1 MKHKSQLWKN
11 LRLPLKRTAAMMLAL
26 AIVFTSMSVIIPSAW
41 ADEEAPAAAES
52 APTPA
57 PEPAPAPT
65 PTPAPEPTPE
75 PAPAPETSNSDTVKD
90 EGTEETTPDETPE
103 ENKTCEITV
112 TVKDGTGSAVSGA
125 TVNGKTTD
133 GDGKATLK
141 VSKTGSYP
149 LKASKSGYYDGSE
162 TIDASGDTAT
172 GTVVMDKKVEYY
184 GKVKLQNAEGDPINA
199 DAGDYKVKYTYKGN
213 TSTVPDSD
221 KSGSVYHFTMRQNK
235 SYTLKVEAANR
246 KKYKD
251 ADAKTIDISADMKPD
266 TAAETVLKLQTY
278 SVSVGDHVSI
288 VEGKKDS
295 YHYGDKLTVK
305 FDERAGYQLTGV
317 SGGDFSKVK
326 DNKLEI
332 TVEGDTKVEAT
343 YTKLYQ
349 VSVTCGEN
357 GGVKINDKSV
367 ATGGTVE
374 VLDGDKPSYEVKA
387 DNGYYIYSL
396 KVGGETVV
404 EADES
409 KTHGASS
416 KSGTF
421 SAISGDTTIEAAFAE
436 TKYEVTVSVGNE
448 VEDSGIV
455 LTDSKNADNAIQAG
469 SSKTITVD
477 KSYLGE
483 SGYAIN
489 LKVSALEGYAV
500 NYGDEQYVNGD
511 TLTIKVTEDT
521 SVALSIQER
530 DYLVKYHN
538 PFAANRTDNYTIGTS
553 SFTPKSDSGASE
565 EKGFELKGW
574 SSQINGEVEVTDG
587 ASLKA
592 WLAEQNDVQESYD
605 LYAVYELTDEYTLSI
620 NGVDVSE
627 KAVTLEGWNS
637 EDVSLTATSK
647 QTGTVTADPA
657 EISAPAETAGKK
669 TIKTNITVTK
679 KNGDDTYEWNYG
691 EVSVTAQFDTEVP
704 VLTVT
709 KGEDESYSAEADDG
723 EGSGVEV
730 KKVSYAVLDDLS
742 KKTDASEWEQGT
754 SYAMTE
760 KDAGKTL
767 LFRAQDNAGNVGYA
781 IAVLGDEAL
790 KEKDAPEVIITPE
803 GTSYTNE
810 NEMTYTITASD
821 AHLAMD
827 KSYEIAVEGA
837 SIQEGSKKVSG
848 RTDGYFTKYEAT
860 YVVDTSENGETEVSA
875 VAEDIIGNASEK
887 TTATVVADHDAPKV
901 TYSYK
906 NKDGSGELT
915 NALRTNKDTT
925 ITVTVEDENLN
936 PDSITVTGADV
947 IYDKKSTETKWVGT
961 VTLSEE
967 DSYNLN
973 VTASDKAGNTSTKDA
988 EVVIAK
994 TKPTVKVTY
1003 SYTDADG
1010 EKSGKTCPST
1020 KTIYSSGTIT
1030 ASITVEESGESM
1042 LETVTVNGTD
1052 NDDGVVWT
1060 KSEDNSKWTTNV
1072 VLGSGVEDSK
1082 SYTLK
1087 VSAEDD
1093 AGNDAAYTS
1102 GTLVVEKIKPEV
1114 SDNVSEV
1121 TTEQSEKL
1129 WLRMNQAVT
1138 FTAKDEDDG
1147 SGMKS
1152 VQVMLNGTKLKSGE
1166 SERTIQYDNAAW
1178 VTGENTITVTATDKA
1193 GNVSDEKSY
1202 KIYKDVEAPDI
1213 EQISLQK
1220 PSPSENGPIYQIFF
1234 GHFFNKS
1241 ARIVIDVKDL
1251 PTEANSGVQ
1260 EVTVDL
1266 NGSYKTKNGRKE
1278 TISKTCKASLDDKG
1292 QYYIKLPEDLSEE
1305 NLAYMNVKVTV
1316 TAKDNVGNTVSQ
1328 KNVKFDRNTNVMY
1341 ESSAPEISID
1351 KNKSTLYEESDKSL
1365 WIKKDG
1371 EVTFTAK
1378 DVKLGMY
1385 ESGLA
1390 SMEVKVGEKTFTG
1403 TGSASSHSVTIKD
1416 TDLTSGVNE
1425 ITVSAKDNAGNET
1438 TETFTIY
1445 RDDKVP
1451 TVTGLTIGPK
1461 DEFGTGTNQ
1470 SYGSFYSSD
1479 VTADVAVEDAE
1490 YSSGIASITLNYSG
1504 KSDVDPKKMPNSAAQ
1519 AGGKNVSSNRTFII
1533 PCKEETSGQLE
1544 VTVEDHAGNS
1554 ATYSGEDLNTL
1565 MGGKNLLMFE
1575 QEAPESVLTFAE
1587 RDNGYSK
1594 CSDKKQW
1601 YSNYDIQVE
1610 ATVTDRGEQISG
1622 LNIVEFRLNG
1632 EVIAPEPTGEANWTT
1647 DLMKEAK
1654 YSFNLKDYAIQKD
1667 SGENLINSG
1676 KNILEIN
1683 AWDNAEN
1690 TYLSEEAYTFYVD
1703 DKNPEISEILFEE
1716 NVGDND
1722 PKNNLNKGYSADINN
1737 FATKDKE
1744 TVNKDGKFA
1753 YFFDQETKVTVTA
1766 KDSGPSAGIKKIVL
1780 KAVAAED
1787 SATSVED
1794 LYKKNHGKTYA
1805 EQTIN
1810 GACGTNGTQ
1819 ESATFTIPANFKGWI
1834 YVYAEDNV
1842 DYISA
1847 ESAEEMNSWTSLN
1860 GEIVETQDHHNDEPY
1875 QHAAISVSG
1884 NNTYTF
1890 GDGSK
1895 LYNGAVKVT
1904 FTVKD
1909 TYNGI
1914 SRIKYSVNS
1923 KEDDKT
1929 PGGDVSFKN
1938 GDTRGWSVKK
1948 DSSTTAHSFISQA
1961 TKTITVSNESNNI
1974 NINLE
1979 MWDGS
1984 GNYSKAKQITLHID
1998 TTKPK
2003 IEVTMDQND
2012 DPTYTGYFKTTR
2024 TGTIKITDRNFDPSK
2039 VKFSVTRDGGGFS
2052 VGSKFNGSGTGSAT
2066 DGEKTYTMPLTFEPD
2081 GDYLFGVSC
2090 TDLAN
2095 NTTGDSGVQYDDRG
2109 TDTKFTV
2116 DKTAPVITVDISGN
2130 RGKGNY
2136 YNQTATVTVTVHEH
2150 NYASERYTDSWT
2162 TLDSQT
2168 RAPSGSAPGDGAGG
2182 GGDVWTHTYSCNQEL
2197 IYALN
2202 SLKVIDKAGNETT
2215 TAGGSYALGTE
2226 FIVDQSDPDF
2236 KLYTGSDKS
2245 KDLDHTATNEKT
2257 AAPVVIIH
2265 DTNLDTTDPGSYSV
2279 KLTGVQEHAGK
2290 EPGTN
2295 LIGEAGY
2302 TISTNA
2308 NDNRTLQVN
2317 LGNLGE
2323 NMTSD
2328 NIEKADDIYTLTVE
2342 ATDKA
2347 GRTSNKT
2354 AVFSLNRYGS
2364 TYMVNTDTQ
2373 ALLERY
2379 YSNQEQPIQII
2390 QINAASISDQKLS
2403 MSKDSQTTKLA
2414 EGRDY
2419 TMTYNQ
2425 PEGSSESGWYE
2436 CIYDIGQTLF
2446 EQEATYAVDVSS
2458 NDHAKNTLNN
2468 AISKRTINLF
2478 DGKNW
2483 KSDRVNEEGEAVAA
2497 PVNFRIDK
2505 TKPDAGMQDTKK
2517 QYHSGSENIEIYASD
2532 DAMLDYVQ
2540 VLVDEQPYVI
2550 EELNGIVSD
2559 PTKIPA
2565 EYLEDGSYTVNL
2577 KFSDSDKHRVKV
2589 VSFDKAGNNSEM
2601 EVDHTIQIT
2610 TNLFRLWLGNPFAVI
2625 LTIAAVLAV
2634 IALIYRKMKKNGGS
2648 EAAA

>member
-41 ADEEAPAAAES
+41 ADEEVPAAAES

-141 VSKTGSYP
+141 VSKTGSYT

-213 TSTVPDSD
+213 TSTIPDSD

-235 SYTLKVEAANR
+235 SYTLKVEAANS

-332 TVEGDTKVEAT
+332 TVEGDTKVEAA

-530 DYLVKYHN
+530 NYLVKYHN

-760 KDAGKTL
+760 EDAGETL

-915 NALRTNKDTT
+915 DALRTNKDTT

-1328 KNVKFDRNTNVMY
+1328 KNVKFDRNTNVLY

-1403 TGSASSHSVTIKD
+1403 TGSASSQSVTVKD
-1416 TDLTSGVNE
+1416 TVLASGANT
-1425 ITVSAKDNAGNET
+1425 IAVSAKDNAGNET
-1438 TETFTIY
+1438 EENFTIY
-1445 RDDKVP
+1445 RDNKVP
-1451 TVTGLTIGPK
+1451 TVTGLTLT
-1461 DEFGTGTNQ
+1461 GTGTNQ
-1470 SYGSFYSSD
+1470 SYGSFYHD
-1479 VTADVAVEDAE
+1479 KVTANVTVADEAV
-1490 YSSGIASITLNYSG
+1490 SSGIASITLNYTGES
-1504 KSDVDPKKMPNSAAQ
+1504 KVEPEKMPNSAAQ
-1519 AGGKNVSSNRTFII
+1519 AEGDKVSLDRTFNI
-1533 PCKEETSGQLE
+1533 PYAGETSGELE
-1544 VTVEDHAGNS
+1544 VTVTDHAGNS
-1554 ATYSGEDLNTL
+1554 ATYSGEALGSI
-1565 MGGKNLLMFE
+1565 MGQQNLLMFE
-1575 QEAPESVLTFAE
+1575 ETEPTSTLVFKDEDHVCKE
-1587 RDNGYSK
+1587 DGN
-1594 CSDKKQW
+1594 QW
-1601 YSNYDIQVE
+1601 YSDYNIDVT
-1610 ATVTDRGEQISG
+1610 ATVTDDGDQISG
-1622 LNIVEFRLNG
+1622 LNEVKFTLNG
-1632 EVIAPEPTGEANWTT
+1632 NPISPAPTGEADWTT
-1647 DLMKEAK
+1647 ELTEKAE
-1654 YSFNLKDYAIQKD
+1654 YSFNLKDYADKMS
-1667 SGENLINSG
+1667 SGENTIQITA
-1676 KNILEIN
+1676 K
-1683 AWDNAEN
+1683 DNAKNEHS
-1690 TYLSEEAYTFYVD
+1690 SEYKFYVD
-1703 DKNPEISEILFEE
+1703 DMNPVISEISFAK
-1716 NVGDND
+1716 NVGDED
-1722 PKNNLNKGYSADINN
+1722 DEKKNLNDDGYSANIKN
-1737 FATKDKE
+1737 FATQDEE
-1744 TVNKDGKFA
+1744 TVNKQGEFA
-1753 YFFDQETKVTVTA
+1753 YFFNQTTTATVTVDDTVGEKPASSGVKQVTLRAVAA
-1766 KDSGPSAGIKKIVL
+1766 KDSPVSADKVSKTVRINTDCSLKK
-1780 KAVAAED
+1780 KTEEAE
-1787 SATSVED
+1787 
-1794 LYKKNHGKTYA
+1794 
-1805 EQTIN
+1805 
-1810 GACGTNGTQ
+1810 
-1819 ESATFTIPANFKGWI
+1819 FTIPANFKGWI

-1842 DYISA
+1842 GFTSTEDTADMSK
-1847 ESAEEMNSWTSLN
+1847 WTSLN
-1860 GEIVETQDHHNDEPY
+1860 GQIVETQDHHKDEPY
-1875 QHAAISVSG
+1875 QHVAISVSG

-1890 GDGSK
+1890 GDGTK
-1895 LYNGAVKVT
+1895 LYSNDVNVS

-1914 SRIKYSVNS
+1914 SRIEYSVES

-1929 PGGDVSFKN
+1929 PDGDVSFSRSDGNKS
-1938 GDTRGWSVKK
+1938 GWSVKK
-1948 DSSTTAHSFISQA
+1948 DSSTTAQSFISQA

-1974 NINLE
+1974 KINLK

-1984 GNYSKAKQITLHID
+1984 GNTSTDTITFHID
-1998 TTKPK
+1998 KTAPK

-2052 VGSKFNGSGTGSAT
+2052 VGSKFNGSGTRSAT

-2095 NTTGDSGVQYDDRG
+2095 NTTGDSGVKYDDRG

>member
-41 ADEEAPAAAES
+41 ADEEVPAAAES

-141 VSKTGSYP
+141 VSKTGSYT

-213 TSTVPDSD
+213 TSTIPDSD

-235 SYTLKVEAANR
+235 SYTLKVEAANS

-332 TVEGDTKVEAT
+332 TVEGDTKVEAA

-530 DYLVKYHN
+530 NYLVKYHN

-730 KKVSYAVLDDLS
+730 EKVSYAVLDDLS

-760 KDAGKTL
+760 EDAGETL

-915 NALRTNKDTT
+915 DALRTNKDTT

-1328 KNVKFDRNTNVMY
+1328 KNVKFDRNTNVLY

-1403 TGSASSHSVTIKD
+1403 TGSASSQSVTVKD
-1416 TDLTSGVNE
+1416 TVLASGANT
-1425 ITVSAKDNAGNET
+1425 IAVSAKDNAGNET
-1438 TETFTIY
+1438 EENFTIY
-1445 RDDKVP
+1445 RDNKVP
-1451 TVTGLTIGPK
+1451 TVTGLTLT
-1461 DEFGTGTNQ
+1461 GTGTNQ
-1470 SYGSFYSSD
+1470 SYGSFYHD
-1479 VTADVAVEDAE
+1479 KVTANVTVADEAV
-1490 YSSGIASITLNYSG
+1490 SSGIASITLNYTGES
-1504 KSDVDPKKMPNSAAQ
+1504 KVEPEKMPNSAAQ
-1519 AGGKNVSSNRTFII
+1519 AEGDKVSLDRTFNI
-1533 PCKEETSGQLE
+1533 PYAGETSGELE
-1544 VTVEDHAGNS
+1544 VTVTDHAGNS
-1554 ATYSGEDLNTL
+1554 ATYSGEALGSI
-1565 MGGKNLLMFE
+1565 MGQQNLLMFE
-1575 QEAPESVLTFAE
+1575 ETEPTSTLVFKDEDHVCKE
-1587 RDNGYSK
+1587 DGN
-1594 CSDKKQW
+1594 QW
-1601 YSNYDIQVE
+1601 YSDYNIDVT
-1610 ATVTDRGEQISG
+1610 ATVTDDGDQISG
-1622 LNIVEFRLNG
+1622 LNEVKFTLNG
-1632 EVIAPEPTGEANWTT
+1632 NPISPAPTGEADWTT
-1647 DLMKEAK
+1647 ELTEKAE
-1654 YSFNLKDYAIQKD
+1654 YSFNLKDYADKMS
-1667 SGENLINSG
+1667 SGENTIQITA
-1676 KNILEIN
+1676 K
-1683 AWDNAEN
+1683 DNAKNEHS
-1690 TYLSEEAYTFYVD
+1690 SEYKFYVD
-1703 DKNPEISEILFEE
+1703 DMNPVISEISFAK
-1716 NVGDND
+1716 NVGDED
-1722 PKNNLNKGYSADINN
+1722 DEKKNLNDDGYSANIKN
-1737 FATKDKE
+1737 FATQDEE
-1744 TVNKDGKFA
+1744 TVNKQGEFA
-1753 YFFDQETKVTVTA
+1753 YFFNQTTTATVTVDDTVGEKPASSGVKQVTLRAVAA
-1766 KDSGPSAGIKKIVL
+1766 KDSPVSADKVSKTVRINTDCSLKK
-1780 KAVAAED
+1780 KTEEAE
-1787 SATSVED
+1787 
-1794 LYKKNHGKTYA
+1794 
-1805 EQTIN
+1805 
-1810 GACGTNGTQ
+1810 
-1819 ESATFTIPANFKGWI
+1819 FTIPANFKGWI

-1842 DYISA
+1842 GFTSTEDTADMSK
-1847 ESAEEMNSWTSLN
+1847 WTSLN
-1860 GEIVETQDHHNDEPY
+1860 GQIVETQDHHKDEPY
-1875 QHAAISVSG
+1875 QHVAISVSG

-1890 GDGSK
+1890 GDGTK
-1895 LYNGAVKVT
+1895 LYSNDVNVS

-1914 SRIKYSVNS
+1914 SRIEYSVES

-1929 PGGDVSFKN
+1929 PDGDVSFSRSDGNKS
-1938 GDTRGWSVKK
+1938 GWSVKK
-1948 DSSTTAHSFISQA
+1948 DSSTTAQSFISQA

-1974 NINLE
+1974 KINLK

-1984 GNYSKAKQITLHID
+1984 GNTSTDTITFHID
-1998 TTKPK
+1998 KTAPK

-2052 VGSKFNGSGTGSAT
+2052 VGSKFNGSGTRSAT

-2095 NTTGDSGVQYDDRG
+2095 NTTGDSGVKYDDRG

>member
-41 ADEEAPAAAES
+41 ADEEVPAAAES

-141 VSKTGSYP
+141 VSKTGSYT

-213 TSTVPDSD
+213 TSTIPDSD

-235 SYTLKVEAANR
+235 SYTLKVEAANS

-332 TVEGDTKVEAT
+332 TVEGDTKVEAA

-530 DYLVKYHN
+530 NYLVKYHN

-760 KDAGKTL
+760 EDAGETL

-915 NALRTNKDTT
+915 DALRTNKDTT

-1328 KNVKFDRNTNVMY
+1328 KNVKFDRNTNVLY

-1403 TGSASSHSVTIKD
+1403 TGSASSQSVTVKD
-1416 TDLTSGVNE
+1416 TVLASGANTIAVY
-1425 ITVSAKDNAGNET
+1425 AKDNAGNEAS
-1438 TETFTIY
+1438 ETFTIY
-1445 RDDKVP
+1445 RDDTAP
-1451 TVTGLTIGPK
+1451 TVTGLNLTG
-1461 DEFGTGTNQ
+1461 DGTNQ
-1470 SYGSFYSSD
+1470 SYGNFYSSD
-1479 VTADVAVEDAE
+1479 VKADVTVADEAV
-1490 YSSGIASITLNYSG
+1490 SSGIASVVVKHDKQVISNEDVSADASTDGVADVTDEYTIKYKANTSAPLSIT
-1504 KSDVDPKKMPNSAAQ
+1504 
-1519 AGGKNVSSNRTFII
+1519 
-1533 PCKEETSGQLE
+1533 
-1544 VTVEDHAGNS
+1544 VTDNAGNS
-1554 ATYSGEDLNTL
+1554 ETYTEVKDFGATNAKSNE
-1565 MGGKNLLMFE
+1565 LMFE
-1575 QEAPESVLTFAE
+1575 KTKPTSTLEFKDEDHVCE
-1587 RDNGYSK
+1587 KDDN
-1594 CSDKKQW
+1594 QW
-1601 YSNYDIQVE
+1601 YKVVNSNYDIQVE
-1610 ATVTDRGEQISG
+1610 ATVTDPESVDGNKVKVSG
-1622 LNIVEFRLNG
+1622 LNEVKFTLNG
-1632 EVIAPEPTGEANWTT
+1632 NDISPEPTGKPDWAGKLTN
-1647 DLMKEAK
+1647 EAK
-1654 YSFNLKDYAIQKD
+1654 YSFNLTQLKDYKKYAK
-1667 SGENLINSG
+1667 SGENTI
-1676 KNILEIN
+1676 KIT
-1683 AWDNAEN
+1683 AKDNANNE
-1690 TYLSEEAYTFYVD
+1690 LSSEYKFYVD
-1703 DKNPEISEILFEE
+1703 DTKPVISEISFAK
-1716 NVGDND
+1716 NVGNEDY
-1722 PKNNLNKGYSADINN
+1722 NLNKGYSADINN
-1737 FATKDKE
+1737 FATKDE
-1744 TVNKDGKFA
+1744 ESVNEDGEFA
-1753 YFFDQETKVTVTA
+1753 YFFNKDTKVTVTVDDTVGEKASSGVKQVTLRAVAA
-1766 KDSGPSAGIKKIVL
+1766 KDSPVDADEVNATRTLKNDDAACSLDKKTVD
-1780 KAVAAED
+1780 AV
-1787 SATSVED
+1787 
-1794 LYKKNHGKTYA
+1794 
-1805 EQTIN
+1805 
-1810 GACGTNGTQ
+1810 
-1819 ESATFTIPANFKGWI
+1819 FTIPANFKGWI

-1842 DYISA
+1842 GFTSTENTADMSK
-1847 ESAEEMNSWTSLN
+1847 WTSLN
-1860 GEIVETQDHHNDEPY
+1860 GQIVETQDHHNAEPY

-1890 GDGSK
+1890 GDGTK
-1895 LYNGAVKVT
+1895 LYNNNVNVS

-1914 SRIKYSVNS
+1914 SRIEYSVSVDNV
-1923 KEDDKT
+1923 
-1929 PGGDVSFKN
+1929 PGQSGRTSFMRGSSGKV
-1938 GDTRGWSVKK
+1938 DGWSTSR
-1948 DSSTTAHSFISQA
+1948 DAQTGAQQRSFVSKA
-1961 TKTITVSNESNNI
+1961 TKTITVSNDSNYI
-1974 NINLE
+1974 KVDLK

-1984 GNYSKAKQITLHID
+1984 GNTSTDTITFHID
-1998 TTKPK
+1998 KTAPQ

-2052 VGSKFNGSGTGSAT
+2052 VGSKFSGSGTETAT
-2066 DGEKTYTMPLTFEPD
+2066 HGAPTTYTMPLTFEPD

-2095 NTTGDSGVQYDDRG
+2095 NTTGDSGVKYDDRG

-2610 TNLFRLWLGNPFAVI
+2610 TNLFKLWLGNPFAVI

>member
-41 ADEEAPAAAES
+41 ADEEVPAAAES

-75 PAPAPETSNSDTVKD
+75 PAPAPETSNSDTVKA

-141 VSKTGSYP
+141 VSKTGSYT

-213 TSTVPDSD
+213 TSTIPDSD

-235 SYTLKVEAANR
+235 SYTLKVEAANS

-332 TVEGDTKVEAT
+332 TVEGDTKVEAA

-530 DYLVKYHN
+530 NYLVKYHN

-760 KDAGKTL
+760 EDAGETL

-915 NALRTNKDTT
+915 DALRTNKDTT

-1328 KNVKFDRNTNVMY
+1328 KNVKFDRNTNVLY

-1403 TGSASSHSVTIKD
+1403 TGSASSQSVTVKD
-1416 TDLTSGVNE
+1416 TVLASGANT
-1425 ITVSAKDNAGNET
+1425 IAVSAKDNAGNET
-1438 TETFTIY
+1438 EENFTIY
-1445 RDDKVP
+1445 RDNKVP
-1451 TVTGLTIGPK
+1451 TVTGLTLT
-1461 DEFGTGTNQ
+1461 GTGTNQ
-1470 SYGSFYSSD
+1470 SYGSFYHD
-1479 VTADVAVEDAE
+1479 KVTANVTVADEAV
-1490 YSSGIASITLNYSG
+1490 SSGIASITLNYTGES
-1504 KSDVDPKKMPNSAAQ
+1504 KVEPEKMPNSAAQ
-1519 AGGKNVSSNRTFII
+1519 AEGDKVSLDRTFNI
-1533 PCKEETSGQLE
+1533 PYAGETSGELE
-1544 VTVEDHAGNS
+1544 VTVTDHAGNS
-1554 ATYSGEDLNTL
+1554 ATYSGEALGSI
-1565 MGGKNLLMFE
+1565 MGQQNLLMFE
-1575 QEAPESVLTFAE
+1575 ETEPTSTLVFKDEDHVCKE
-1587 RDNGYSK
+1587 DGN
-1594 CSDKKQW
+1594 QW
-1601 YSNYDIQVE
+1601 YSDYNIDVT
-1610 ATVTDRGEQISG
+1610 ATVTDDGDQISG
-1622 LNIVEFRLNG
+1622 LNEVKFTLNG
-1632 EVIAPEPTGEANWTT
+1632 NPISPAPTGEADWTT
-1647 DLMKEAK
+1647 ELTEKAE
-1654 YSFNLKDYAIQKD
+1654 YSFNLKDYADKMS
-1667 SGENLINSG
+1667 SGENTIQITA
-1676 KNILEIN
+1676 K
-1683 AWDNAEN
+1683 DNAKNEHS
-1690 TYLSEEAYTFYVD
+1690 SEYKFYVD
-1703 DKNPEISEILFEE
+1703 DMNPVISEISFAK
-1716 NVGDND
+1716 NVGDED
-1722 PKNNLNKGYSADINN
+1722 DEKKNLNDDGYSANIKN
-1737 FATKDKE
+1737 FATQDEE
-1744 TVNKDGKFA
+1744 TVNKQGEFA
-1753 YFFDQETKVTVTA
+1753 YFFNQTTTATVTVDDTVGEKPASSGVKQVTLRAVAA
-1766 KDSGPSAGIKKIVL
+1766 KDSPVSADKVSKTVRINTDCSLKK
-1780 KAVAAED
+1780 KTEEAE
-1787 SATSVED
+1787 
-1794 LYKKNHGKTYA
+1794 
-1805 EQTIN
+1805 
-1810 GACGTNGTQ
+1810 
-1819 ESATFTIPANFKGWI
+1819 FTIPANFKGWI

-1842 DYISA
+1842 GFTSTEDTADMSK
-1847 ESAEEMNSWTSLN
+1847 WTSLN
-1860 GEIVETQDHHNDEPY
+1860 GQIVETQDHHKDEPY
-1875 QHAAISVSG
+1875 QHVAISVSG

-1890 GDGSK
+1890 GDGTK
-1895 LYNGAVKVT
+1895 LYSNDVNVS

-1914 SRIKYSVNS
+1914 SRIEYSVES

-1929 PGGDVSFKN
+1929 PDGDVSFSRSDGNKS
-1938 GDTRGWSVKK
+1938 GWSVKK
-1948 DSSTTAHSFISQA
+1948 DSSTTAQSFISQA

-1974 NINLE
+1974 KINLK

-1984 GNYSKAKQITLHID
+1984 GNTSTDTITFHID
-1998 TTKPK
+1998 KTAPK

-2052 VGSKFNGSGTGSAT
+2052 VGSKFNGSGTRSAT

-2095 NTTGDSGVQYDDRG
+2095 NTTGDSGVKYDDRG

>member
-52 APTPA
+52 APAPA
-57 PEPAPAPT
+57 PEPTPEPEPA
-65 PTPAPEPTPE
+65 PAPEPTPE

-184 GKVKLQNAEGDPINA
+184 GKVKLQNAEGDPTNA

-235 SYTLKVEAANR
+235 SYTLEVEAANS

-357 GGVKINDKSV
+357 GGVKVNDKAV

-436 TKYEVTVSVGNE
+436 TKYEVTVSLGNTTKA
-448 VEDSGIV
+448 SKIS
-455 LTDSKNADNAIQAG
+455 LTDTKDSKNTIEAG
-469 SSKTITVD
+469 SSKSIMVG
-477 KSYLGE
+477 KSYLDE
-483 SGYAIN
+483 SGYVLS
-489 LKVSALEGYAV
+489 LKVSASEGYAV
-500 NYGDEQYVNGD
+500 NYGGEQYVNGD

-521 SVALSIQER
+521 SVALSVQKLT
-530 DYLVKYHN
+530 YTVMYHN
-538 PFAANRTDNYTIGTS
+538 PFSANRSHNYTLGTNTFS
-553 SFTPKSDSGASE
+553 PKEDSGADE
-565 EKGFELKGW
+565 PKGFTLKGW
-574 SSQINGEVEVTDG
+574 ADKINGAVVVSDDAT
-587 ASLKA
+587 LKK
-592 WLAEQNDVQESYD
+592 WLAAQEDGQESYD

-620 NGVDVSE
+620 NGVAVSK
-627 KAVTLEGWNS
+627 KAVVLEDWNS
-637 EDVSLTATSK
+637 EDVSLTASSSNV
-647 QTGTVTADPA
+647 GTVSIDPD
-657 EISAPAETAGKK
+657 EISAPVDAVSTEKVQAAV
-669 TIKTNITVTK
+669 TVTQTQG
-679 KNGDDTYEWNYG
+679 NDTYEWDYG
-691 EVSVTAQFDTEVP
+691 EVTVTAQFDTEAP
-704 VLTVT
+704 ELTVT

-723 EGSGVEV
+723 EGSGME
-730 KKVSYAVLDDLS
+730 KISYAVLNDLS
-742 KKTDASEWEQGT
+742 EKTDT
-754 SYAMTE
+754 S
-760 KDAGKTL
+760 KWH
-767 LFRAQDNAGNVGYA
+767 
-781 IAVLGDEAL
+781 
-790 KEKDAPEVIITPE
+790 E
-803 GTSYTNE
+803 GTSYTMTEDDIRKMLLFRAEDKAGNVSYSIAVLGKELE
-810 NEMTYTITASD
+810 NDQEDPSVKIEPAGTSYTNADEKEFVVTITDKNLTLSKVYEFTVNGKPVKSD
-821 AHLAMD
+821 NLT
-827 KSYEIAVEGA
+827 KT
-837 SIQEGSKKVSG
+837 K
-848 RTDGYFTKYEAT
+848 DGTQKCTAN
-860 YVVDTSENGETEVSA
+860 YVVDTSKDGEQTIEVA
-875 VAEDIIGNASEK
+875 AKDLAKREGTAE
-887 TTATVVADHDAPKV
+887 ATVIADHNAPTV
-901 TYSYK
+901 TYSYQ
-906 NKDGSGELT
+906 NEDGSGELEEESD
-915 NALRTNKDTT
+915 TNKDTT
-925 ITVTVEDENLN
+925 LTVTVEDDNLN
-936 PDSITVTGADV
+936 TNSINVSITKDTVDT
-947 IYDKKSTETKWVGT
+947 KSVKVVHRTETEWVGT
-961 VTLSEE
+961 VTLSKDGTYVLSTSAE
-967 DSYNLN
+967 DLAGNHVENVQSDPVNISKTAPGISVTYQYRDKSGQSMPKGATVGYSIEAAISVKGRANLKKIAMN
-973 VTASDKAGNTSTKDA
+973 LSGQNKGETFSFQKKQKTWTKTIVLGEDYPVESGQPFQLKISAEDKAGNS
-988 EVVIAK
+988 
-994 TKPTVKVTY
+994 PTV
-1003 SYTDADG
+1003 
-1010 EKSGKTCPST
+1010 
-1020 KTIYSSGTIT
+1020 
-1030 ASITVEESGESM
+1030 
-1042 LETVTVNGTD
+1042 
-1052 NDDGVVWT
+1052 
-1060 KSEDNSKWTTNV
+1060 
-1072 VLGSGVEDSK
+1072 
-1082 SYTLK
+1082 
-1087 VSAEDD
+1087 
-1093 AGNDAAYTS
+1093 YTS
-1102 GTLVVEKIKPEV
+1102 GNLLIDRTPPAI
-1114 SDNVSEV
+1114 SDNVGTV
-1121 TTEQSEKL
+1121 TTKQSEKL

-1138 FTAKDEDDG
+1138 FTAADKH
-1147 SGMKS
+1147 SGVKS
-1152 VQVMLNGTKLKSGE
+1152 IQVKLNGKELTSKKPD
-1166 SERTIQYDNAAW
+1166 ERTIQYDNENWKA
-1178 VTGENTITVTATDKA
+1178 GENTITVIAKDNA

-1202 KIYKDVEAPDI
+1202 TIYKDVEAPTIQTFLELERTDP
-1213 EQISLQK
+1213 EAPENQLSFGNFYNKAAQI
-1220 PSPSENGPIYQIFF
+1220 
-1234 GHFFNKS
+1234 
-1241 ARIVIDVKDL
+1241 RILVTDQPQD
-1251 PTEANSGVQ
+1251 TNSGVDSSSVKVKLNGVSSISPEIKDA
-1260 EVTVDL
+1260 EVDAVQRNSCYVVKLPYSFEVNGVDL
-1266 NGSYKTKNGRKE
+1266 AEK
-1278 TISKTCKASLDDKG
+1278 
-1292 QYYIKLPEDLSEE
+1292 QYEKITAK
-1305 NLAYMNVKVTV
+1305 V
-1316 TAKDNVGNTVSQ
+1316 TAKDHVGNTAEYDGNPVIGNADSSDILYETTAPAISMTGDCYKSEEKLWVK
-1328 KNVKFDRNTNVMY
+1328 KNQTLTLAADDTADNDEFSSGLESMSVVLNETKKSWPNQDETNNEKIVTK
-1341 ESSAPEISID
+1341 SID
-1351 KNKSTLYEESDKSL
+1351 IAYVDD
-1365 WIKKDG
+1365 WHDG
-1371 EVTFTAK
+1371 
-1378 DVKLGMY
+1378 
-1385 ESGLA
+1385 SN
-1390 SMEVKVGEKTFTG
+1390 
-1403 TGSASSHSVTIKD
+1403 TIA
-1416 TDLTSGVNE
+1416 VNA
-1425 ITVSAKDNAGNET
+1425 TDNAGNT
-1438 TETFTIY
+1438 S
-1445 RDDKVP
+1445 D
-1451 TVTGLTIGPK
+1451 
-1461 DEFGTGTNQ
+1461 Q
-1470 SYGSFYSSD
+1470 SFD
-1479 VTADVAVEDAE
+1479 V
-1490 YSSGIASITLNYSG
+1490 NY
-1504 KSDVDPKKMPNSAAQ
+1504 DPKEPT
-1519 AGGKNVSSNRTFII
+1519 SSLT
-1533 PCKEETSGQLE
+1533 
-1544 VTVEDHAGNS
+1544 
-1554 ATYSGEDLNTL
+1554 
-1565 MGGKNLLMFE
+1565 FE
-1575 QEAPESVLTFAE
+1575 Q
-1587 RDNGYSK
+1587 RDNGYSE
-1594 CSDKKQW
+1594 CSDNDGMQW
-1601 YSNYDIQVE
+1601 YSDNKIQITAEVSDQ
-1610 ATVTDRGEQISG
+1610 TSNNPSG
-1622 LNIVEFRLNG
+1622 LQKVEFKLNDG
-1632 EVIAPEPTGEANWTT
+1632 EDPILT
-1647 DLMKEAK
+1647 DELSERKEEKEYSLNLSK
-1654 YSFNLKDYAIQKD
+1654 YEVKP
-1667 SGENLINSG
+1667 GENTIT
-1676 KNILEIN
+1676 IN
-1683 AWDNAEN
+1683 ATDNVGN
-1690 TYLSEEAYTFYVD
+1690 DMSEEYKFYVD
-1703 DKNPEISEILFEE
+1703 DMNPEISKISFAK
-1716 NVGDND
+1716 NVGDEED
-1722 PKNNLNKGYSADINN
+1722 EKKNLNDGYSADIDN
-1737 FATKDKE
+1737 FATKDE
-1744 TVNKDGKFA
+1744 ESVNEDGEFA
-1753 YFFDQETKVTVTA
+1753 YFFNKDTEVTVTA
-1766 KDSGPSAGIKKIVL
+1766 IDSDPSAGIKKIVL

-1787 SATSVED
+1787 SATTVED

-1810 GACGTNGTQ
+1810 GACGTDGTA

-1847 ESAEEMNSWTSLN
+1847 ESAKEMNSWTSLN
-1860 GEIVETQDHHNDEPY
+1860 GQIVETQKHHEAEPY

-1895 LYNGAVKVT
+1895 LYNGAVKVS

-1914 SRIKYSVNS
+1914 SRIKYSVVS
-1923 KEDDKT
+1923 KEDNKT
-1929 PGGDVSFKN
+1929 PGGDVSFSRSDGNKS
-1938 GDTRGWSVKK
+1938 GWSVKK
-1948 DSSTTAHSFISQA
+1948 DSSTTAQSFISQA

-1974 NINLE
+1974 TINLE

-1984 GNYSKAKQITLHID
+1984 GNTSTDTITFHID

-2052 VGSKFNGSGTGSAT
+2052 VGSKFNGSGTRSAT

-2095 NTTGDSGVQYDDRG
+2095 NTTGDSGVKYDDRG

-2403 MSKDSQTTKLA
+2403 MSKDSQMTKLA

>member
-141 VSKTGSYP
+141 VSKTGSYT

-184 GKVKLQNAEGDPINA
+184 GKVKLQNAEGDPTNA

-235 SYTLKVEAANR
+235 SYTLKVEAANS

-251 ADAKTIDISADMKPD
+251 ADAKTIDISADMNAEN
-266 TAAETVLKLQTY
+266 AAETVLNLQTY

-305 FDERAGYQLTGV
+305 FDERDGYQLTGV

-357 GGVKINDKSV
+357 GGVKVNDKSV

-436 TKYEVTVSVGNE
+436 TKYEVTVSLGNTTKA
-448 VEDSGIV
+448 SKIS
-455 LTDSKNADNAIQAG
+455 LTDTKDSKNTIEAG
-469 SSKTITVD
+469 SSKTIMVG
-477 KSYLGE
+477 KSYLDE
-483 SGYAIN
+483 SGYVLS
-489 LKVSALEGYAV
+489 LKVSAPEGYAV
-500 NYGDEQYVNGD
+500 NYGGEQYVNGD

-521 SVALSIQER
+521 SVALSVQKLT
-530 DYLVKYHN
+530 YTVMYHN
-538 PFAANRTDNYTIGTS
+538 PFSANRSHNYTLGTNTFS
-553 SFTPKSDSGASE
+553 PKEDSGADE
-565 EKGFELKGW
+565 PKGFALKGW
-574 SSQINGEVEVTDG
+574 ADKINGAVVVSDDAT
-587 ASLKA
+587 LKK
-592 WLAEQNDVQESYD
+592 WLAAQEDGQESYD

-620 NGVDVSE
+620 NGVAVSK
-627 KAVTLEGWNS
+627 KAVVLEDWNS
-637 EDVSLTATSK
+637 EDVSLTASSSNV
-647 QTGTVTADPA
+647 GTVSIDPD
-657 EISAPAETAGKK
+657 EISAPVDAVSTEKVQAAV
-669 TIKTNITVTK
+669 TVTQTQG
-679 KNGDDTYEWNYG
+679 NDTYEWDYG
-691 EVSVTAQFDTEVP
+691 EVIVTAQFDTEAP
-704 VLTVT
+704 ELTVT

-723 EGSGVEV
+723 EGSGME
-730 KKVSYAVLDDLS
+730 KISYAVLNDLS
-742 KKTDASEWEQGT
+742 EKTDT
-754 SYAMTE
+754 S
-760 KDAGKTL
+760 KWH
-767 LFRAQDNAGNVGYA
+767 
-781 IAVLGDEAL
+781 
-790 KEKDAPEVIITPE
+790 E
-803 GTSYTNE
+803 GTSYTMTEEDIGKMLLFRAEDKAGNVSYSIAVLGEELE
-810 NEMTYTITASD
+810 NDQEDPSVKIEPAGTSYTNADEKEFVVTITDKNLTLSKVYEFTVNGKPVKSD
-821 AHLAMD
+821 NLT
-827 KSYEIAVEGA
+827 KT
-837 SIQEGSKKVSG
+837 K
-848 RTDGYFTKYEAT
+848 DGTQKCTAN
-860 YVVDTSENGETEVSA
+860 YVVDTSKDGEQTIK
-875 VAEDIIGNASEK
+875 VAAKDLAKREGTAE
-887 TTATVVADHDAPKV
+887 ATVIADHNAPTV
-901 TYSYK
+901 TYSYQ
-906 NKDGSGELT
+906 NEDNSGELT
-915 NALRTNKDTT
+915 EESDTNKDTT
-925 ITVTVEDENLN
+925 LTVTVEDKNLKAGSIN
-936 PDSITVTGADV
+936 VSITKDEEDTPSVTVMKDEA
-947 IYDKKSTETKWVGT
+947 KSSATKWVGT
-961 VTLSEE
+961 VTLSKDGTYVLSTSAE
-967 DSYNLN
+967 DLAGNRAENVQSAPVNISKDAPGILVTYQYRDKSGQSMSKGATVGYSIEATISVEGGANLKKIAMN
-973 VTASDKAGNTSTKDA
+973 LSGQDEGKTFSFQEKQKTWTKTIVLGDDYPVTSGQPFQLMISAEDKAGN
-988 EVVIAK
+988 E
-994 TKPTVKVTY
+994 P
-1003 SYTDADG
+1003 
-1010 EKSGKTCPST
+1010 
-1020 KTIYSSGTIT
+1020 
-1030 ASITVEESGESM
+1030 AS
-1042 LETVTVNGTD
+1042 
-1052 NDDGVVWT
+1052 
-1060 KSEDNSKWTTNV
+1060 
-1072 VLGSGVEDSK
+1072 
-1082 SYTLK
+1082 
-1087 VSAEDD
+1087 
-1093 AGNDAAYTS
+1093 YTS
-1102 GTLVVEKIKPEV
+1102 GNLLIDRTAPTIG
-1114 SDNVSEV
+1114 DNVTKA
-1121 TTEQSEKL
+1121 TTEQSAMH
-1129 WLRMNQAVT
+1129 WLRKDQNLEFSAEDKDSGVESIQVT
-1138 FTAKDEDDG
+1138 
-1147 SGMKS
+1147 
-1152 VQVMLNGTKLKSGE
+1152 LNGKELTSNDPA
-1166 SERTIQYDNAAW
+1166 ERTIKYDNKNW
-1178 VTGENTITVTATDKA
+1178 KSGENTITVTAKDKV
-1193 GNVSDEKSY
+1193 GNVSDKKSY
-1202 KIYKDVEAPDI
+1202 TIYKDDEAPTIQTLLELERKDPKDPKNQLSMVQLPFGNFYN
-1213 EQISLQK
+1213 EEAQI
-1220 PSPSENGPIYQIFF
+1220 
-1234 GHFFNKS
+1234 
-1241 ARIVIDVKDL
+1241 RILVTDQPED
-1251 PTEANSGVQ
+1251 TNSGVDSSS
-1260 EVTVDL
+1260 VSVKL
-1266 NGSYKTKNGRKE
+1266 NGVSSIQSEIKDAEVKATSGKN
-1278 TISKTCKASLDDKG
+1278 C
-1292 QYYIKLPEDLSEE
+1292 YVVKLPHSFEVNGVDQQYEKIT
-1305 NLAYMNVKVTV
+1305 AQV
-1316 TAKDNVGNTVSQ
+1316 TAKDHVGNTAEYKDNPVIGNADSSDILYETTAPAISMTGNCY
-1328 KNVKFDRNTNVMY
+1328 KSEDELWVKEGQTLTLTADDTANNAEFSSGLKSMSVELNDTKKSWPNQNETNNEKIVTN
-1341 ESSAPEISID
+1341 SID
-1351 KNKSTLYEESDKSL
+1351 IAYTDDWN
-1365 WIKKDG
+1365 DG
-1371 EVTFTAK
+1371 
-1378 DVKLGMY
+1378 
-1385 ESGLA
+1385 SN
-1390 SMEVKVGEKTFTG
+1390 
-1403 TGSASSHSVTIKD
+1403 TIA
-1416 TDLTSGVNE
+1416 VN
-1425 ITVSAKDNAGNET
+1425 AADNAGN
-1438 TETFTIY
+1438 
-1445 RDDKVP
+1445 
-1451 TVTGLTIGPK
+1451 
-1461 DEFGTGTNQ
+1461 
-1470 SYGSFYSSD
+1470 SSD
-1479 VTADVAVEDAE
+1479 QSFDV
-1490 YSSGIASITLNYSG
+1490 NY
-1504 KSDVDPKKMPNSAAQ
+1504 DPKAPNSSLA
-1519 AGGKNVSSNRTFII
+1519 
-1533 PCKEETSGQLE
+1533 
-1544 VTVEDHAGNS
+1544 
-1554 ATYSGEDLNTL
+1554 
-1565 MGGKNLLMFE
+1565 FE
-1575 QEAPESVLTFAE
+1575 P
-1587 RDNGYSK
+1587 RNNGYSE
-1594 CSDKKQW
+1594 CSDDDGNQW
-1601 YSNYDIQVE
+1601 YSDDDINVT
-1610 ATVTDRGEQISG
+1610 ATVYDNTSKTPSG
-1622 LNIVEFRLNG
+1622 LQKVVFKLNDG
-1632 EVIAPEPTGEANWTT
+1632 EDPILT
-1647 DLMKEAK
+1647 DELSERKEEKEYSLNLSK
-1654 YSFNLKDYAIQKD
+1654 YEVKP
-1667 SGENLINSG
+1667 GENTIT
-1676 KNILEIN
+1676 IN
-1683 AWDNAEN
+1683 ATDNVGN
-1690 TYLSEEAYTFYVD
+1690 DMSEEYKFYVD
-1703 DKNPEISEILFEE
+1703 DTKPEISEILFEE

-1948 DSSTTAHSFISQA
+1948 DSSTTAQSFISQA

-1974 NINLE
+1974 TINLE

-1984 GNYSKAKQITLHID
+1984 GNTSTDTITFHID

-2236 KLYTGSDKS
+2236 KLYTGSDKTTN
-2245 KDLDHTATNEKT
+2245 LNQTATNEKT
-2257 AAPVVIIH
+2257 AAPVVIIY

-2308 NDNRTLQVN
+2308 NDNRTLQIN

-2347 GRTSNKT
+2347 GRTNSKT

-2483 KSDRVNEEGEAVAA
+2483 KSDRVNEEGEAVIA

>member
-41 ADEEAPAAAES
+41 ADEEVPAAAES

-141 VSKTGSYP
+141 VSKTGSYT

-213 TSTVPDSD
+213 TSTIPDSD

-235 SYTLKVEAANR
+235 SYTLKVEAANS

-332 TVEGDTKVEAT
+332 TVEGDTKVEAA

-530 DYLVKYHN
+530 NYLVKYHN

-760 KDAGKTL
+760 EDAGETL

-915 NALRTNKDTT
+915 DALRTNKDTT

-1328 KNVKFDRNTNVMY
+1328 KNVKFDRNTNVLY

-1403 TGSASSHSVTIKD
+1403 TGSASSQSVTVKD
-1416 TDLTSGVNE
+1416 TVLASGANE

-1438 TETFTIY
+1438 EENFTIY

-1451 TVTGLTIGPK
+1451 TVTGLTLS
-1461 DEFGTGTNQ
+1461 GTGTNQ
-1470 SYGSFYSSD
+1470 SYGCFYSSD
-1479 VTADVAVEDAE
+1479 VKAEVTVQDAE
-1490 YSSGIASITLNYSG
+1490 YSSGIASVVVNYG
-1504 KSDVDPKKMPNSAAQ
+1504 EDP
-1519 AGGKNVSSNRTFII
+1519 
-1533 PCKEETSGQLE
+1533 
-1544 VTVEDHAGNS
+1544 VEDFDLSIEEFTKEAVEKSVVYTIKYQDNTAAPLSITVTDNAGNS
-1554 ATYSGEDLNTL
+1554 ATYSGEALNEL

-1575 QEAPESVLTFAE
+1575 KTAPKSDLTFAE

-1594 CSDKKQW
+1594 CSDGKQW
-1601 YSNYDIQVE
+1601 YSDYDIKVE
-1610 ATVTDRGEQISG
+1610 ATVTDPDSVDGNNVKVSG
-1622 LNIVEFRLNG
+1622 LKEVKFALNG
-1632 EVIAPEPTGEANWTT
+1632 KDISPELTKKANWAGNLTKEAN
-1647 DLMKEAK
+1647 
-1654 YSFNLKDYAIQKD
+1654 YSFNLKDYADKMS
-1667 SGENLINSG
+1667 SGENTIQITA
-1676 KNILEIN
+1676 K
-1683 AWDNAEN
+1683 DNAKNEHS
-1690 TYLSEEAYTFYVD
+1690 SEYKFYVD
-1703 DKNPEISEILFEE
+1703 DMNPVISEISFAK
-1716 NVGDND
+1716 NVGDED
-1722 PKNNLNKGYSADINN
+1722 DEKKNLNDDGYSANIKN
-1737 FATKDKE
+1737 FATQDEE
-1744 TVNKDGKFA
+1744 TVNKQGEFA
-1753 YFFDQETKVTVTA
+1753 YFFNQTTTATVTVDDTVGEKPASSGVKQVTLRAVAA
-1766 KDSGPSAGIKKIVL
+1766 KDSPVSADKVSKTVRINTDCSLKK
-1780 KAVAAED
+1780 KTEEAE
-1787 SATSVED
+1787 
-1794 LYKKNHGKTYA
+1794 
-1805 EQTIN
+1805 
-1810 GACGTNGTQ
+1810 
-1819 ESATFTIPANFKGWI
+1819 FTIPANFKGWI

-1842 DYISA
+1842 GFTSTEDTADMSK
-1847 ESAEEMNSWTSLN
+1847 WTSLN
-1860 GEIVETQDHHNDEPY
+1860 GQIVETQDHHKDEPY
-1875 QHAAISVSG
+1875 QHVAISVSG

-1890 GDGSK
+1890 GDGTK
-1895 LYNGAVKVT
+1895 LYSNDVNVS

-1914 SRIKYSVNS
+1914 SRIEYSVES

-1929 PGGDVSFKN
+1929 PDGDVSFSRSDGNKS
-1938 GDTRGWSVKK
+1938 GWSVKK
-1948 DSSTTAHSFISQA
+1948 DSSTTAQSFISQA

-1974 NINLE
+1974 KINLK

-1984 GNYSKAKQITLHID
+1984 GNTSTDTITFHID
-1998 TTKPK
+1998 KTAPK

-2052 VGSKFNGSGTGSAT
+2052 VGSKFNGSGTRSAT

-2095 NTTGDSGVQYDDRG
+2095 NTTGDSGVKYDDRG

>member
-41 ADEEAPAAAES
+41 ADEEVPAAAES

-141 VSKTGSYP
+141 VSKTGSYT

-213 TSTVPDSD
+213 TSTIPDSD

-235 SYTLKVEAANR
+235 SYTLKVEAANS

-332 TVEGDTKVEAT
+332 TVEGDTKVEAA

-530 DYLVKYHN
+530 NYLVKYHN

-730 KKVSYAVLDDLS
+730 EKVSYAVLDDLS
-742 KKTDASEWEQGT
+742 KKTDASKWEQGT

-760 KDAGKTL
+760 EDAGETL

-915 NALRTNKDTT
+915 DALRTNKDTT

-1328 KNVKFDRNTNVMY
+1328 KNVKFDRNTNVLY

-1403 TGSASSHSVTIKD
+1403 TGSASSQSVTVKD
-1416 TDLTSGVNE
+1416 TVLASGANT
-1425 ITVSAKDNAGNET
+1425 IAVSAKDNAGNET
-1438 TETFTIY
+1438 EENFTIY
-1445 RDDKVP
+1445 RDNKVP
-1451 TVTGLTIGPK
+1451 TVTGLTLT
-1461 DEFGTGTNQ
+1461 GTGTNQ
-1470 SYGSFYSSD
+1470 SYGSFYHD
-1479 VTADVAVEDAE
+1479 KVTANVTVADEAV
-1490 YSSGIASITLNYSG
+1490 SSGIASITLNYTGES
-1504 KSDVDPKKMPNSAAQ
+1504 KVEPEKMPNSAAQ
-1519 AGGKNVSSNRTFII
+1519 AEGDKVSLDRTFNI
-1533 PCKEETSGQLE
+1533 PYAGETSGELE
-1544 VTVEDHAGNS
+1544 VTVTDHAGNS
-1554 ATYSGEDLNTL
+1554 ATYSGEALGSI
-1565 MGGKNLLMFE
+1565 MGQQNLLMFE
-1575 QEAPESVLTFAE
+1575 ETEPTSTLVFKDEDHVCKE
-1587 RDNGYSK
+1587 DGN
-1594 CSDKKQW
+1594 QW
-1601 YSNYDIQVE
+1601 YSDYNIDVT
-1610 ATVTDRGEQISG
+1610 ATVTDDGDQISG
-1622 LNIVEFRLNG
+1622 LNEVKFTLNG
-1632 EVIAPEPTGEANWTT
+1632 NPISPAPTGEADWTT
-1647 DLMKEAK
+1647 ELTEKAE
-1654 YSFNLKDYAIQKD
+1654 YSFNLKDYADKMS
-1667 SGENLINSG
+1667 SGENTIQITA
-1676 KNILEIN
+1676 K
-1683 AWDNAEN
+1683 DNAKNEHS
-1690 TYLSEEAYTFYVD
+1690 SEYKFYVD
-1703 DKNPEISEILFEE
+1703 DMNPVISEISFAK
-1716 NVGDND
+1716 NVGDED
-1722 PKNNLNKGYSADINN
+1722 DEKKNLNDDGYSANIKN
-1737 FATKDKE
+1737 FATQDEE
-1744 TVNKDGKFA
+1744 TVNKQGEFA
-1753 YFFDQETKVTVTA
+1753 YFFNQTTTATVTVDDTVGEKPASSGVKQVTLRAVAA
-1766 KDSGPSAGIKKIVL
+1766 KDSPVSADKVSKTVRINTDCSLKK
-1780 KAVAAED
+1780 KTEEAE
-1787 SATSVED
+1787 
-1794 LYKKNHGKTYA
+1794 
-1805 EQTIN
+1805 
-1810 GACGTNGTQ
+1810 
-1819 ESATFTIPANFKGWI
+1819 FTIPANFKGWI

-1842 DYISA
+1842 GFTSTEDTADMSK
-1847 ESAEEMNSWTSLN
+1847 WTSLN
-1860 GEIVETQDHHNDEPY
+1860 GQIVETQDHHKDEPY
-1875 QHAAISVSG
+1875 QHVAISVSG

-1890 GDGSK
+1890 GDGTK
-1895 LYNGAVKVT
+1895 LYSNDVNVS

-1914 SRIKYSVNS
+1914 SRIEYSVES

-1929 PGGDVSFKN
+1929 PDGDVSFSRSDGNKS
-1938 GDTRGWSVKK
+1938 GWSVKK
-1948 DSSTTAHSFISQA
+1948 DSSTTAQSFISQA

-1974 NINLE
+1974 KINLK

-1984 GNYSKAKQITLHID
+1984 GNTSTDTITFHID
-1998 TTKPK
+1998 KTAPK

-2052 VGSKFNGSGTGSAT
+2052 VGSKFNGSGTRSAT

-2095 NTTGDSGVQYDDRG
+2095 NTTGDSGVKYDDRG

>member
-235 SYTLKVEAANR
+235 SYTLKVEAANS

-305 FDERAGYQLTGV
+305 FDEREGYQLTGV

-349 VSVTCGEN
+349 VSVACGEN

-1251 PTEANSGVQ
+1251 PTEVNSGVQ
-1260 EVTVDL
+1260 SVTVDL
-1266 NGSYKTKNGRKE
+1266 NGSYKKYSGRKE
-1278 TISKTCKASLDDKG
+1278 TISETVTATKDETGRYCIELPTDLTKG
-1292 QYYIKLPEDLSEE
+1292 
-1305 NLAYMNVKVTV
+1305 NLAYMNVKVSV
-1316 TAKDNVGNTVSQ
+1316 TAKDNVGNIVSQ
-1328 KNVKFDRNTNVMY
+1328 KNVKFDQNTNVLF
-1341 ESSAPEISID
+1341 ESSAPEI
-1351 KNKSTLYEESDKSL
+1351 TLSYGKDDVFTSGSDL
-1365 WIKKDG
+1365 WIKQNG
-1371 EVTFTAK
+1371 QLTLTAK

-1390 SMEVKVGEKTFTG
+1390 SMEVGVAGESDKKSEKSIETW
-1403 TGSASSHSVTIKD
+1403 TGSASSHSVTIND
-1416 TDLTSGVNE
+1416 TVLASGANT

-1438 TETFTIY
+1438 TDTFTIY

-1451 TVTGLTIGPK
+1451 TVKGLTL
-1461 DEFGTGTNQ
+1461 DGTGTNQ
-1470 SYGSFYSSD
+1470 EYGNFYRD
-1479 VTADVAVEDAE
+1479 NVTAKVTVADEAV
-1490 YSSGIASITLNYSG
+1490 SSGIASVVVNYGGTAVEESKISADASTDGTAEASGDYTIKYRDNTAAPLSIT
-1504 KSDVDPKKMPNSAAQ
+1504 
-1519 AGGKNVSSNRTFII
+1519 
-1533 PCKEETSGQLE
+1533 
-1544 VTVEDHAGNS
+1544 VTDNAGNS
-1554 ATYSGEDLNTL
+1554 ETYTEVKDFGVTNAKSNE
-1565 MGGKNLLMFE
+1565 LMFE
-1575 QEAPESVLTFAE
+1575 QTEPESELIFAD
-1587 RDNGYSK
+1587 RKNGYSE
-1594 CSDKKQW
+1594 CSDGNQW

-1610 ATVTDRGEQISG
+1610 ATVTDPKSVDGNEVKVSG
-1622 LNIVEFRLNG
+1622 LNEVKFTLNG
-1632 EVIAPEPTGEANWTT
+1632 NDISPEPTGKVNWTT
-1647 DLMKEAK
+1647 DLTNEAK
-1654 YSFNLKDYAIQKD
+1654 YSFNLMQLKDYKKYVNP
-1667 SGENLINSG
+1667 GENTIQITA
-1676 KNILEIN
+1676 K
-1683 AWDNAEN
+1683 DNAKNE
-1690 TYLSEEAYTFYVD
+1690 LSSEYKFYVD
-1703 DKNPEISEILFEE
+1703 DTKPVISEISFAK
-1716 NVGDND
+1716 NAGD
-1722 PKNNLNKGYSADINN
+1722 NNLNDDGYSANIKN
-1737 FATKDKE
+1737 FATQDEK
-1744 TVNKDGKFA
+1744 TVNKQGEFA
-1753 YFFDQETKVTVTA
+1753 YFFNQTTTATVTVDDTVGEKPASSGVKQVTLRAVAA
-1766 KDSGPSAGIKKIVL
+1766 KDSPVSADKVNKTVRINTDCSLEKKT
-1780 KAVAAED
+1780 EE
-1787 SATSVED
+1787 VE
-1794 LYKKNHGKTYA
+1794 
-1805 EQTIN
+1805 
-1810 GACGTNGTQ
+1810 
-1819 ESATFTIPANFKGWI
+1819 FTIPKNFKGWI

-1842 DYISA
+1842 GYTSTENTADMSK
-1847 ESAEEMNSWTSLN
+1847 WTSLN
-1860 GEIVETQDHHNDEPY
+1860 GQIVETQEHHDAEPY
-1875 QHAAISVSG
+1875 QHAAVSVSG

-1895 LYNGAVKVT
+1895 LYNGAVKVS

-1914 SRIKYSVNS
+1914 SRIKYSVES
-1923 KEDDKT
+1923 EEDNKT
-1929 PGGDVSFKN
+1929 PGGDVSFSRSDGNKS
-1938 GDTRGWSVKK
+1938 GWSVKK
-1948 DSSTTAHSFISQA
+1948 DSSTTAQSFISQA

-1974 NINLE
+1974 KINLE

-2052 VGSKFNGSGTGSAT
+2052 VGSKFNGSGTGTAT
-2066 DGEKTYTMPLTFEPD
+2066 HGEKTYTMPLTFEPD

-2095 NTTGDSGVQYDDRG
+2095 NTTGDSGVKYDDRG

-2236 KLYTGSDKS
+2236 KLYTGSDKTTN
-2245 KDLDHTATNEKT
+2245 LNQTATNEKT

-2483 KSDRVNEEGEAVAA
+2483 KSDRVNEEGEAVIA

-2610 TNLFRLWLGNPFAVI
+2610 TNLFRLWLGNAFAVV

-2634 IALIYRKMKKNGGS
+2634 IALIYRKMKKNGGNE
-2648 EAAA
+2648 EAA

>member
-141 VSKTGSYP
+141 VSKTGSYT

-235 SYTLKVEAANR
+235 SYTLKVEAANS

-305 FDERAGYQLTGV
+305 FDERDGYQLTGV

-357 GGVKINDKSV
+357 GGVKVNDKAV

-436 TKYEVTVSVGNE
+436 TKYEVTVSLGNTTKA
-448 VEDSGIV
+448 SKIS
-455 LTDSKNADNAIQAG
+455 LTDTKDSKNTIEAG
-469 SSKTITVD
+469 SSKTIMVG
-477 KSYLGE
+477 KSYLDE
-483 SGYAIN
+483 SGYVLS
-489 LKVSALEGYAV
+489 LKVSAPEGYAV
-500 NYGDEQYVNGD
+500 NYGGEQYVNGD
-511 TLTIKVTEDT
+511 TLTIKVTKDT
-521 SVALSIQER
+521 SVALSVQKLTYTVI
-530 DYLVKYHN
+530 YHN
-538 PFAANRTDNYTIGTS
+538 PFSANRSHNYTLGTNTFS
-553 SFTPKSDSGASE
+553 PKEDSGAE
-565 EKGFELKGW
+565 EQKGFALKGW
-574 SSQINGEVEVTDG
+574 ADKINGAVVVSDDAT
-587 ASLKA
+587 LKK
-592 WLAEQNDVQESYD
+592 WLAAQEDGQESYD

-620 NGVDVSE
+620 NGVAVSK
-627 KAVTLEGWNS
+627 KAVELEDWNS
-637 EDVSLTATSK
+637 EDVSLTASSSNV
-647 QTGTVTADPA
+647 GTVSIDPD
-657 EISAPAETAGKK
+657 EISAPVDAVSTEEVQAAV
-669 TIKTNITVTK
+669 TVTQTQG
-679 KNGDDTYEWNYG
+679 NDTYEWDYG
-691 EVSVTAQFDTEVP
+691 EVTVTAQFDTEAP
-704 VLTVT
+704 ELTVT

-723 EGSGVEV
+723 EGSGME
-730 KKVSYAVLDDLS
+730 KISYAVLDDLS
-742 KKTDASEWEQGT
+742 EKTDT
-754 SYAMTE
+754 S
-760 KDAGKTL
+760 KWH
-767 LFRAQDNAGNVGYA
+767 
-781 IAVLGDEAL
+781 
-790 KEKDAPEVIITPE
+790 E
-803 GTSYTNE
+803 GTSYTMTEDDIRKMLLFRAEDKAGNVSYSIAVLGEELE
-810 NEMTYTITASD
+810 NDQEDPSVKIEPAGTSYTNADEKEFVVTITDKNLTLSKVYEFTVNGKPVKSD
-821 AHLAMD
+821 NLT
-827 KSYEIAVEGA
+827 KT
-837 SIQEGSKKVSG
+837 K
-848 RTDGYFTKYEAT
+848 DGTQKCTAN
-860 YVVDTSENGETEVSA
+860 YVVDTSKDGEQTIEVA
-875 VAEDIIGNASEK
+875 AKDLAKREGTAE
-887 TTATVVADHDAPKV
+887 ATVIADHNAPTV
-901 TYSYK
+901 TYSYQ
-906 NKDGSGELT
+906 NEDNSGELT
-915 NALRTNKDTT
+915 EESDTNKDTT
-925 ITVTVEDENLN
+925 LTVTVEDKNLKAGSIN
-936 PDSITVTGADV
+936 VSITKDTVDT
-947 IYDKKSTETKWVGT
+947 KSVKVVQRTETEWVGT
-961 VTLSEE
+961 VTLSKDGTYVLSTSAE
-967 DSYNLN
+967 DLAGNHVENVQSDPVNISKTAPGISVTYQYRDKSGQSMPKGATVGYSIEAAISVKGRANLKKIAMN
-973 VTASDKAGNTSTKDA
+973 LSGQNKGETFSFQKKQKTWTKTIVLGEDYPVESGQPFQLKISAEDKAGNSPN
-988 EVVIAK
+988 V
-994 TKPTVKVTY
+994 
-1003 SYTDADG
+1003 YTFSNLLIDRTPPA
-1010 EKSGKTCPST
+1010 
-1020 KTIYSSGTIT
+1020 I
-1030 ASITVEESGESM
+1030 
-1042 LETVTVNGTD
+1042 
-1052 NDDGVVWT
+1052 
-1060 KSEDNSKWTTNV
+1060 
-1072 VLGSGVEDSK
+1072 
-1082 SYTLK
+1082 
-1087 VSAEDD
+1087 
-1093 AGNDAAYTS
+1093 
-1102 GTLVVEKIKPEV
+1102 
-1114 SDNVSEV
+1114 SDNVGNA
-1121 TTEQSEKL
+1121 TTEQLEEQSKKL
-1129 WLRMNQAVT
+1129 WLLKGEDLT
-1138 FTAKDEDDG
+1138 FTAADKH
-1147 SGMKS
+1147 SGVKS
-1152 VQVMLNGTKLKSGE
+1152 IQVTLNGTELTSNE
-1166 SERTIQYDNAAW
+1166 LDNRTVQYDNKNWNA
-1178 VTGENTITVTATDKA
+1178 GKNTITVIATDEA
-1193 GNVSDEKSY
+1193 GNVEKKSY
-1202 KIYKDVEAPDI
+1202 TIYKDVEAPTIQTFLELEREDP
-1213 EQISLQK
+1213 EAPENQLSMVQLPFGNFYNEAAQI
-1220 PSPSENGPIYQIFF
+1220 
-1234 GHFFNKS
+1234 
-1241 ARIVIDVKDL
+1241 RILVTDQ
-1251 PTEANSGVQ
+1251 PQGTNSGVDSSS
-1260 EVTVDL
+1260 VTVKL
-1266 NGSYKTKNGRKE
+1266 NGVSSIPSEIKDAEVKANLGDNG
-1278 TISKTCKASLDDKG
+1278 
-1292 QYYIKLPEDLSEE
+1292 YIVKLPYSFEVNGVDLAEKRYE
-1305 NLAYMNVKVTV
+1305 KITAQV
-1316 TAKDNVGNTVSQ
+1316 TAKDHVGNTAEYDGNPVIG
-1328 KNVKFDRNTNVMY
+1328 NAD
-1341 ESSAPEISID
+1341 SSDI
-1351 KNKSTLYEESDKSL
+1351 LYE
-1365 WIKKDG
+1365 
-1371 EVTFTAK
+1371 TTAPAISMTG
-1378 DVKLGMY
+1378 DCY
-1385 ESGLA
+1385 ESGEKLWVKKNQTLTLA
-1390 SMEVKVGEKTFTG
+1390 ADDTADNDEFSSGLESMSVVLNETKKSWPNQDETNNEKIVTKSIDIAYVDDWHD
-1403 TGSASSHSVTIKD
+1403 GSNTIA
-1416 TDLTSGVNE
+1416 VNA
-1425 ITVSAKDNAGNET
+1425 TDNAGNT
-1438 TETFTIY
+1438 S
-1445 RDDKVP
+1445 D
-1451 TVTGLTIGPK
+1451 
-1461 DEFGTGTNQ
+1461 Q
-1470 SYGSFYSSD
+1470 SFD
-1479 VTADVAVEDAE
+1479 V
-1490 YSSGIASITLNYSG
+1490 NY
-1504 KSDVDPKKMPNSAAQ
+1504 DPKEPT
-1519 AGGKNVSSNRTFII
+1519 SSLT
-1533 PCKEETSGQLE
+1533 
-1544 VTVEDHAGNS
+1544 
-1554 ATYSGEDLNTL
+1554 
-1565 MGGKNLLMFE
+1565 FE
-1575 QEAPESVLTFAE
+1575 Q
-1587 RDNGYSK
+1587 RDNGYSE
-1594 CSDKKQW
+1594 CSDNDGMQW
-1601 YSNYDIQVE
+1601 YSDNKIQITAEVSDQ
-1610 ATVTDRGEQISG
+1610 TSNNPSG
-1622 LNIVEFRLNG
+1622 LQKVEFKLNG
-1632 EVIAPEPTGEANWTT
+1632 GEDPILTDELSERKEEKEYSLNLSKYEVKP
-1647 DLMKEAK
+1647 
-1654 YSFNLKDYAIQKD
+1654 
-1667 SGENLINSG
+1667 GENTIT
-1676 KNILEIN
+1676 IN
-1683 AWDNAEN
+1683 ATDNVGN
-1690 TYLSEEAYTFYVD
+1690 DMSEEYKFYVD
-1703 DKNPEISEILFEE
+1703 DTKPEISEISFAK
-1716 NVGDND
+1716 NAGD
-1722 PKNNLNKGYSADINN
+1722 NNLNDDGYSAYAKNQDL
-1737 FATKDKE
+1737 FTQDKN
-1744 TVNKDGKFA
+1744 TVNKQGEFA
-1753 YFFDQETKVTVTA
+1753 YFFNQTTTATVTVDDTVGKKASSGVKQVTLRAVAA
-1766 KDSGPSAGIKKIVL
+1766 KDSPVSADKVNKTVRINTGCSLEKKTE
-1780 KAVAAED
+1780 K
-1787 SATSVED
+1787 VE
-1794 LYKKNHGKTYA
+1794 
-1805 EQTIN
+1805 
-1810 GACGTNGTQ
+1810 
-1819 ESATFTIPANFKGWI
+1819 FTIPKNFKGWI

-1842 DYISA
+1842 GYTSTENTADISK
-1847 ESAEEMNSWTSLN
+1847 WTSLN
-1860 GEIVETQDHHNDEPY
+1860 GQIVETQDHHNDEPY

-1890 GDGSK
+1890 RDGSK
-1895 LYNGAVKVT
+1895 LYNGAVKVS

-1914 SRIKYSVNS
+1914 SRIKYSVVS
-1923 KEDDKT
+1923 KEDNKT
-1929 PGGDVSFKN
+1929 PGGDVSFRRSDGNKS
-1938 GDTRGWSVKK
+1938 GWSVKK
-1948 DSSTTAHSFISQA
+1948 DSSTTAQSFISQA

-1974 NINLE
+1974 TINLE

-2066 DGEKTYTMPLTFEPD
+2066 NGEKTYTMPLTFEPD

-2095 NTTGDSGVQYDDRG
+2095 NTTGDSDVKYDDRG